1 MLKRDAHVEPPLAA
15 AGGLLASPLA
25 QLLRPRQAYKNLIV
39 LAPLLFSGH
48 AFDLGLWPRALAA
61 LAGFVALSAAV
72 YAVNDVVDAAR
83 DRLHPVKRL
92 RPVAS
97 GALRPVTAT
106 AAACVLGAVGLLLL
120 FPLGRMTGLLGA
132 GYVALQVLYTLF
144 LKHVAIWDVLAIGL
158 GFVVRALAGTTA
170 IAVGPPTVWL
180 IVCTFLFALHLA
192 LAKRRREL
200 LILDRAG
207 EHRPVL
213 GIYTVPFVE
222 QLLQATS
229 AILLVA
235 YALYTFT
242 GTDPAMMVTL
252 PFAFYG
258 IFRFDWRIQQG
269 RGGDETDVV
278 LRDAPLLWN
287 GLAWVLVVLAVQ
299 ADLPQRLLAALEG
312 R

>member
-1 MLKRDAHVEPPLAA
+1 LAA
-15 AGGLLASPLA
+15 AGGITTSPLA

-48 AFDLGLWPRALAA
+48 ALDAALWPRALLA
-61 LAGFVALSAAV
+61 LAGFVALSGAV
-72 YAVNDVVDAAR
+72 YAVNDVVDAGR
-83 DRLHPVKRL
+83 DRLHPIKRH
-92 RPVAS
+92 RPVAR
-97 GALRPVTAT
+97 GALPPAAAT
-106 AAACVLGAVGLLLL
+106 AAGCLLGAVGMLLL
-120 FPLGRMTGLLGA
+120 FPLGRTTGLLGA
-132 GYVALQVLYTLF
+132 GYVALQVAYTLF
-144 LKHVAIWDVLAIGL
+144 LKHVLIWDTLAIGL
-158 GFVVRALAGTTA
+158 GFVLRALAGTTA

-200 LILDRAG
+200 LVLDRAG
-207 EHRPVL
+207 EHRPTL
-213 GIYTVPFVE
+213 GLYTVPFVE
-222 QLLQATS
+222 QLMQATA

-278 LRDAPLLWN
+278 LRDPPLLWN
-287 GLAWVLVVLAVQ
+287 GLAWILVVLAVQ
-299 ADLPQRLLAALEG
+299 ADLPQRLLAAVEG
-312 R
+312 G